1 MRKPRRFPKRGYT
14 DSMTSHQVL
23 LALSL
28 MAKGSVAVL
37 LLYVAKLI
45 APRVMRWV
53 PVGRLRRLLLIR
65 LNERG

>member
-28 MAKGSVAVL
+28 GVIGTVWIDAYRDHVRNFAG
-37 LLYVAKLI
+37 
-45 APRVMRWV
+45 
-53 PVGRLRRLLLIR
+53 
-65 LNERG
+65 